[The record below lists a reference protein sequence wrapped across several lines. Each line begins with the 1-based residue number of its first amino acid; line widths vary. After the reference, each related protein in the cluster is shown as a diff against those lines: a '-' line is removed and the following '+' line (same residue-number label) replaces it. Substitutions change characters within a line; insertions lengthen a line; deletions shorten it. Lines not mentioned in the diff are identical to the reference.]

1 MATPADQPRPDSEET
16 RALLDRA
23 AAGDAAAAGDLLAR
37 HRAALRG
44 FVDLHLDPAVRARV
58 DPSDVVQE
66 AHADMA
72 RQLPD
77 YLARRPMPFHLW
89 ARKAAYNRLLNAR
102 RDHRAGRRDVRREA
116 GAPDQSS
123 LILARSIVDPGPS
136 PSEAAEAREMA
147 ARVATAIDA
156 LDQADRE
163 VLLMRQVERLPYEEV
178 ACLLG
183 VTAEAARQRYGRA
196 LIRLRRLLAG
206 LGITGETP

>member
-1 MATPADQPRPDSEET
+1 MPADPPRPDSEET

-23 AAGDAAAAGDLLAR
+23 AAGDATAAGDLLAH

-44 FVDLHLDPAVRARV
+44 FVELHLEPALRARV

-72 RQLPD
+72 RQLSD

-102 RDHRAGRRDVRREA
+102 RDHRAARRDVRREA
-116 GAPDQSS
+116 ADPDQSS
-123 LILARSIVDPGPS
+123 LVLARSIIDPGPS
-136 PSEAAEAREMA
+136 PSEAAEAREAAAQMA
-147 ARVATAIDA
+147 AAVAQ
-156 LDQADRE
+156 LDEADRE

-196 LIRLRRLLAG
+196 LIRLRRLVEG
-206 LGITGETP
+206 LGISGETP

>member
-1 MATPADQPRPDSEET
+1 MTAQSDQPPPDSEET
-16 RALLDRA
+16 RSLLDRA
-23 AAGDAAAAGDLLAR
+23 AAGDPGALGELLAR
-37 HRAALRG
+37 DRAALRG
-44 FVDLHLDPAVRARV
+44 FVELHLDPATRARV
-58 DPSDVVQE
+58 DASDIVQE

-116 GAPDQSS
+116 APDPSS
-123 LILARSIVDPGPS
+123 LALARSLVDPGPS
-136 PSEAAEAREMA
+136 PSEAAAAREA
-147 ARVATAIDA
+147 AERIAAAVER
-156 LDQADRE
+156 LEEADRE
-163 VLLMRQVERLPYEEV
+163 ILLMRQVEHLPYDEV

-196 LIRLRRLLAG
+196 LIRLRRALAG
-206 LGITGETP
+206 LGLAERMP

>member
-1 MATPADQPRPDSEET
+1 MGPLHDQPRPDSEET
-16 RALLDRA
+16 RSLLDRA
-23 AAGDAAAAGDLLAR
+23 AAGDPEAPGDLMAR
-37 HRAALRG
+37 HRAALRR

-72 RQLPD
+72 RQLAD

-102 RDHRAGRRDVRREA
+102 RDHQAARRDVRREA
-116 GAPDQSS
+116 ASPAASS
-123 LILARSIVDPGPS
+123 VALARSILDPGPS
-136 PSEAAEAREMA
+136 PSEAAAARELA
-147 ARVATAIDA
+147 ERVAAA
-156 LDQADRE
+156 VARLDEADRE

-196 LIRLRRLLAG
+196 LIRLRRALAG
-206 LGITGETP
+206 LGL